1 MADSS
6 MSAGELRRRYHK
18 GGSAKDSDMS
28 ASQIRARHGVKNRE
42 FAGAVSAGHIRRGDR
57 DEAQKLEVEEARK
70 RDTAEARKKQK
81 QREEGGA
88 ESLLTLAQRQ
98 RHAEIKAAQNKH
110 RALKEEDEAKEQA
123 KRHKENVQW

>member
-42 FAGAVSAGHIRRGDR
+42 FAGAVSAG
-57 DEAQKLEVEEARK
+57 
-70 RDTAEARKKQK
+70 
-81 QREEGGA
+81 GGNQM
-88 ESLLTLAQRQ
+88 T
-98 RHAEIKAAQNKH
+98 IIIAAVVILVLG
-110 RALKEEDEAKEQA
+110 AVGFFFAT
-123 KRHKENVQW
+123 